1 MNKTISILA
10 GLAFLLGNLSVQAQD
25 SGKILD
31 QLSSKAKGY
40 TTISAEYT
48 SRLQDVKADLDMAQE
63 GNIKVKDKKYNLDL
77 PSYNV
82 ISDGITVWTYEKEN
96 NAVYI
101 DNLEDVQEDGIN
113 PNDLFRIWETGYKHE
128 FKETK
133 KEGST
138 ELYWINLYPN
148 DPGNKPFHTI
158 QLYIDKAKMEINKI
172 KVMNRDGSTVT
183 YVVKG
188 FTPNKP
194 LDDSKFKFNPANHPG
209 VEIIDNR
216 I

>member
-1 MNKTISILA
+1 MNKTISIIA
-10 GLAFLLGNLSVQAQD
+10 GLGLLLSNQVIQAQD

-31 QLSSKAKGY
+31 QLSAKAKGY
-40 TTISAEYT
+40 STISADYT
-48 SRLQDVKADLDMAQE
+48 SRLQDVKADLDLTQE

-77 PSYNV
+77 PSYTV
-82 ISDGITVWTYEKEN
+82 ISDGTTVWTYEKEN

-113 PNDLFRIWETGYKHE
+113 PNDLFRIWETGFKHE
-128 FKETK
+128 YKETK
-133 KEGST
+133 SEGGA

-148 DPGNKPFHTI
+148 DPGNKPYHTI

-183 YVVKG
+183 YTVKG
-188 FTPNKP
+188 FAPNKT
-194 LDDSKFKFNPANHPG
+194 LEDSKFRFNPASYPG
-209 VEIIDNR
+209 VEVIDNR